1 MVVRVIIVLTNHKD
15 GGPGWKTGWYLP
27 EAAHPYHV
35 FKQNGYQVT
44 FASPLGGDAPMDP
57 GSYQDWKDKDDACR
71 EFCKM
76 CKINGDDIN
85 LPNTVA
91 LECLRP
97 EMYDIMVCAGG
108 HGPMWDFPDFQ
119 GAGKPERKSV
129 VNKYMAAIYEKG
141 GIVSAVCHGPAGI
154 VDTKLSNGE
163 YLVKGKEVTC
173 FTNDEED
180 AIDKS
185 KLMPFMLETRLI
197 EHGAKFKRAKNWEC
211 MVCVDNRVVTGQ
223 NPASASPM
231 GEAIVKLQKA
241 KE

>member
-44 FASPLGGDAPMDP
+44 FASPLGGDAPM
-57 GSYQDWKDKDDACR
+57 
-71 EFCKM
+71 
-76 CKINGDDIN
+76 
-85 LPNTVA
+85 
-91 LECLRP
+91 
-97 EMYDIMVCAGG
+97 
-108 HGPMWDFPDFQ
+108 
-119 GAGKPERKSV
+119 
-129 VNKYMAAIYEKG
+129 
-141 GIVSAVCHGPAGI
+141 VSI

-180 AIDKS
+180 AMDKS